1 MKKLPLLLIAFSLLM
16 AQPAIAEKIVE
27 SDREFAWKEVPGTL
41 QSSEPGNPKA
51 EQLPWYLNAKNV
63 TRQGDT
69 IVFETV
75 SPEAE
80 YVKFEGNC
88 KTQQLRV
95 QYLGEFQ
102 SETKVAYEPAP
113 DFWSSDKATG
123 VQQKLLN
130 SACSLN

>member
-1 MKKLPLLLIAFSLLM
+1 MKKLPLLLIAFPLLI
-16 AQPAIAEKIVE
+16 AQPAIAEKIIE
-27 SDREFAWKEVPGTL
+27 SDREFTWKEVPGTL

-51 EQLPWYLNAKNV
+51 EQLPWYVNAKKL

-69 IVFETV
+69 IFFETV
-75 SPEAE
+75 SPEAQ

-95 QYLGEFQ
+95 QYVGQFQ
-102 SETKVAYEPAP
+102 SETKIAYEPAP

-123 VQQKLLN
+123 VQKKLLDLT
-130 SACSLN
+130 CSLN